1 MELLGSYLKQSAI
14 ANIKSGFFPNSKSKH
29 ISLGFGRV
37 RRRFSINLKLISL
50 IRDRIRTSHSISKTL
65 ILTPSNLDTAEWRM
79 EPFSPATLIFLVP
92 GVGLSGFQRTALD
105 YRYGNTVSAGVPGL
119 PKKQISTAKTQ
130 FRRDLC
136 LHLQDSR
143 LQLMTGI

>member
-14 ANIKSGFFPNSKSKH
+14 ANIKSGFFPNSTSKH

-50 IRDRIRTSHSISKTL
+50 IRDRIRTSHSISATL
-65 ILTPSNLDTAEWRM
+65 ILTPLNLDTAEW
-79 EPFSPATLIFLVP
+79 SPVSLATWIFLVP
-92 GVGLSGFQRTALD
+92 GVGLSSFQRTALD
-105 YRYGNTVSAGVPGL
+105 YRYGDTVSAWVPRL
-119 PKKQISTAKTQ
+119 PKEQISTVKTQ

-136 LHLQDSR
+136 LHFQDSR